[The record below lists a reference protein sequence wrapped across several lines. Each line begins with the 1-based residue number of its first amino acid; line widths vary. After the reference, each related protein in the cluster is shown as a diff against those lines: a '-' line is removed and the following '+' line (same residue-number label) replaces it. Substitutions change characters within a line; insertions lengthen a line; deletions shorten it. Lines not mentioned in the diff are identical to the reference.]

1 MVVESD
7 PFRWRT
13 RLRRHLP
20 WFLIDLGLADK
31 GDDCEAHG
39 GAHEW
44 YNADDVMSAC
54 YHCKIERP
62 GQLWKPAEALGGD
75 GL

>member
-1 MVVESD
+1 MVVESY

-39 GAHEW
+39 GVHEW
-44 YNADDVMSAC
+44 YNRDDVVSAC
-54 YHCKIERP
+54 HHCRSESFASAWQDLLNKSP
-62 GQLWKPAEALGGD
+62 
-75 GL
+75 

>member
-1 MVVESD
+1 MVIESY

-31 GDDCEAHG
+31 GDNCEAHG
-39 GAHEW
+39 GVHEW
-44 YNADDVMSAC
+44 YNPDDVVSAC
-54 YHCKIERP
+54 YHCRIERP
-62 GQLWKPAEALGGD
+62 GQLWKTGEPVGD
-75 GL
+75 EGQ

>member
-1 MVVESD
+1 MVTAQ

-13 RLRRHLP
+13 HLRRHLP
-20 WFLIDLGLADK
+20 WFLIDIGLADK

-39 GAHEW
+39 GMHEW
-44 YNADDVMSAC
+44 YAAEVAVSAC

-62 GQLWKPAEALGGD
+62 GRLWKGCESVDSEGR
-75 GL
+75 